1 VGAGKLGHG
10 PAWPQA
16 ELRGLVFASIITTPD
31 TVAGLAQCAWA
42 QGVFPWSISRRVP
55 KVVTMKAQGHMQAK
69 GPSLFSVLSSYRAGV
84 VQDQASPQLW
94 TSLLA
99 LVMCSFGGRIGCML
113 ARPAWPWSLFPMPA
127 ARCAAGNWFAQ
138 RSVAQR
144 VDLITSVLGRAPCT
158 SVFNLAAACYRTVQP
173 TGSLQFAVVLEACS
187 FCIEP
192 QRGLLPQG
200 LFSPGITS
208 ISCGGS

>member
-1 VGAGKLGHG
+1 MEHLSKSAKSADHESAG
-10 PAWPQA
+10 PY
-16 ELRGLVFASIITTPD
+16 
-31 TVAGLAQCAWA
+31 AGE
-42 QGVFPWSISRRVP
+42 
-55 KVVTMKAQGHMQAK
+55 

-99 LVMCSFGGRIGCML
+99 LVMCSFGGLIGCML

-138 RSVAQR
+138 RSGTEGRSYYIGLGACTVHFCIQSRCGLLPDCSAQ
-144 VDLITSVLGRAPCT
+144 
-158 SVFNLAAACYRTVQP
+158 
-173 TGSLQFAVVLEACS
+173 GSLQFAVVLEACS
-187 FCIEP
+187 VCIEP
-192 QRGLLPQG
+192 QRGLLPQE